1 MTACDCTARHTCSC
15 WKLLTVTLRSLLKSE
30 SWSSS
35 ARLVLTSQMSFRL
48 LLRADWKL
56 TSNCVTSREWFV
68 AMSRAA
74 WLNRRGLPPVY
85 LWHAPALAVGAP
97 QCPSLP
103 PSPRWLP
110 QLMKAVADSSAGL
123 NSRINSLFEQIS
135 PPKLEGPA
143 SADVSQV
150 NTASTSKQ
158 QCLEIT
164 KPTRN
169 EKQNKTEKL
178 LTWTTNASKSCS
190 FVPSQLQHF
199 VFHLNWDVHILPPY
213 L

>member
-1 MTACDCTARHTCSC
+1 MQLLEAAHCNPPVSAEVR
-15 WKLLTVTLRSLLKSE
+15 KLIIVSSPRYNVLDEFQALIKSWLKIDVKLRDVTRASANKLK
-30 SWSSS
+30 W
-35 ARLVLTSQMSFRL
+35 L
-48 LLRADWKL
+48 
-56 TSNCVTSREWFV
+56 V

-103 PSPRWLP
+103 PSPRWLL

-123 NSRINSLFEQIS
+123 NSRIKSLFEQIF

-158 QCLEIT
+158 QCLEI

-169 EKQNKTEKL
+169 VKNRKALNMNYKCIS
-178 LTWTTNASKSCS
+178 SKSCS